1 MHMSDYK
8 WLEYPLS
15 PINQLEIMRRRLLL
29 HLLQHLLRDHLRLP
43 GGHAI
48 AIN

>member
-1 MHMSDYK
+1 MAGI
-8 WLEYPLS
+8 S
-15 PINQLEIMRRRLLL
+15 PEPYQPARNHEEKAFIAFVAAFIE
-29 HLLQHLLRDHLRLP
+29 DHLRLP